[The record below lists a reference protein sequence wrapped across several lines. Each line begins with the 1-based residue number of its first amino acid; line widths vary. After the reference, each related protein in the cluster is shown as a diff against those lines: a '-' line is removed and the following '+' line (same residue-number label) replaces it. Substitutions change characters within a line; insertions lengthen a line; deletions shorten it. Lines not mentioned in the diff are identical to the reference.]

1 MSDPTA
7 NEPTG
12 GTDATADEPNTG
24 EPGGTE
30 PPASEPNADG
40 GAPAA
45 EKARNSEA
53 GTVPEPPPAPT
64 RLHEGIVALAMYL
77 GCIVVALFISAII
90 VWATGGSWQAVF
102 SALLDG
108 SLRAPGRWGETI
120 GIAIPLVVVALGTAI
135 NSRAGLVNIGQEGQL
150 MMGTAFA
157 TYVGVRMAGL
167 GPLAV
172 VGLLLAGILGGAI
185 WAGIAS
191 GLLYW
196 RRVPEVLTTLLLITV
211 ASQAAGYGLKVEWLL
226 LAPFREDRSVRNQV
240 SEQLTDDARIPRL
253 DLWGN
258 DFPITA
264 IAVVIMAAAVL
275 VLFRRSVWGFRMKM
289 LGRNARTAQRAGVSS
304 VKYGTWAMLI
314 SGGCAGLAGAFMFA
328 GGDFGNYRFTPGF
341 SNNIGWEGLLV
352 ALVARQ
358 HPLGIVIMAFSF
370 AGLRAGSG
378 FLAATGVDR
387 AISQIV
393 LALLVLSLLVPPA
406 LLFIRERRRALAAT
420 RART

>member
-1 MSDPTA
+1 MSDTTP
-7 NEPTG
+7 
-12 GTDATADEPNTG
+12 
-24 EPGGTE
+24 
-30 PPASEPNADG
+30 
-40 GAPAA
+40 APAGA
-45 EKARNSEA
+45 AATEEA
-53 GTVPEPPPAPT
+53 PSPGASSIPEPPPAPS
-64 RLHEGIVALAMYL
+64 RLHEAMVALSMYL
-77 GCIVVALFISAII
+77 GCIVAALFISAIM
-90 VWATGGSWQAVF
+90 VFATGGSWQAVF

-157 TYVGVRMAGL
+157 AYVGVRMAGF

-172 VGLLLAGILGGAI
+172 VCLLLAGILGGAI

-211 ASQAAGYGLKVEWLL
+211 AIQASGYGLKVEWLL
-226 LAPFREDRSVRNQV
+226 LAPFREDRAVRNQV
-240 SEQLTDDARIPRL
+240 SEQLADDTRIPRIE
-253 DLWGN
+253 LWGN
-258 DFPITA
+258 EFPITA
-264 IAVVIMAAAVL
+264 VAVVVMAVAVL
-275 VLFRRSVWGFRMKM
+275 VLFRRSLWGFRMKM
-289 LGRNARTAQRAGVSS
+289 LGLNARTAQRAGVSS

-314 SGGCAGLAGAFMFA
+314 SGGCAGLAGAFMFS

-358 HPLGIVIMAFSF
+358 HPVGIVVMAFSF

-378 FLAATGVDR
+378 FLAATGVER
-387 AISQIV
+387 EISQVV

-406 LLFIRERRRALAAT
+406 LLFIRDRRRALAAT

>member
-1 MSDPTA
+1 MSEPTA
-7 NEPTG
+7 
-12 GTDATADEPNTG
+12 TDAAAPEEALSDE
-24 EPGGTE
+24 
-30 PPASEPNADG
+30 A
-40 GAPAA
+40 APSQEAA
-45 EKARNSEA
+45 AI
-53 GTVPEPPPAPT
+53 PEPPPAPS
-64 RLHEGIVALAMYL
+64 RLHEGAVALAMYL
-77 GCIVVALFISAII
+77 GCILAALFISAVI
-90 VWATGGSWQAVF
+90 VAATGGSWPAVL

-157 TYVGVRMAGL
+157 TYVGVRMAGF

-172 VGLLLAGILGGAI
+172 VCLLLAGILGGAI

-226 LAPFREDRSVRNQV
+226 LAPFREDRAVRNQV
-240 SEQLTDDARIPRL
+240 SEQLADDTRIPRIE
-253 DLWGN
+253 LWGN
-258 DFPITA
+258 EFPITA
-264 IAVVIMAAAVL
+264 IAVVVMAVVVL

-289 LGRNARTAQRAGVSS
+289 LGLNSRTAQRAGVSS

-314 SGGCAGLAGAFMFA
+314 SGGCAGMAGAFMFA
-328 GGDFGNYRFTPGF
+328 SGDFGNYRFTPGF

-358 HPLGIVIMAFSF
+358 HPVGIVVMAFSF

-378 FLAATGVDR
+378 FLAATGVER
-387 AISQIV
+387 EISQAV
-393 LALLVLSLLVPPA
+393 LALLVLALLVPPA
-406 LLFIRERRRALAAT
+406 LLFIREHRRALAAT

>member
-1 MSDPTA
+1 MS
-7 NEPTG
+7 EPTP
-12 GTDATADEPNTG
+12 TDAAAPEAAP
-24 EPGGTE
+24 
-30 PPASEPNADG
+30 SEE
-40 GAPAA
+40 AA
-45 EKARNSEA
+45 AI
-53 GTVPEPPPAPT
+53 PEPPPAPS
-64 RLHEGIVALAMYL
+64 RLHEGAVALAMYL
-77 GCIVVALFISAII
+77 GCILAALFISAVI
-90 VWATGGSWQAVF
+90 VAATGGSWPAVL

-157 TYVGVRMAGL
+157 TYVGVRMAGF

-172 VGLLLAGILGGAI
+172 VCLLLAGILGGAI

-226 LAPFREDRSVRNQV
+226 LAPFREDRAVRNQV
-240 SEQLTDDARIPRL
+240 SEQLADDTRIPRIE
-253 DLWGN
+253 LWGN
-258 DFPITA
+258 EFPITA
-264 IAVVIMAAAVL
+264 IAVVVMAVVVL

-289 LGRNARTAQRAGVSS
+289 LGLNSRTAQRAGVSS

-314 SGGCAGLAGAFMFA
+314 SGGCAGMAGAFMFA
-328 GGDFGNYRFTPGF
+328 SGDFGNYRFTPGF

-358 HPLGIVIMAFSF
+358 HPVGIVVMAFSF

-378 FLAATGVDR
+378 FLAATGVER
-387 AISQIV
+387 EISQAV
-393 LALLVLSLLVPPA
+393 LALLVLALLVPPA
-406 LLFIRERRRALAAT
+406 LLFIREHRRALAAT

>member
-1 MSDPTA
+1 MS
-7 NEPTG
+7 EPTP
-12 GTDATADEPNTG
+12 TDAAAPEEALSDEAAPSQ
-24 EPGGTE
+24 E
-30 PPASEPNADG
+30 ASAI
-40 GAPAA
+40 
-45 EKARNSEA
+45 
-53 GTVPEPPPAPT
+53 PEPPPAPS
-64 RLHEGIVALAMYL
+64 RLHEGAVALAMYL
-77 GCIVVALFISAII
+77 GCILAALFISAVI
-90 VWATGGSWQAVF
+90 VAATGGSWPAVL

-157 TYVGVRMAGL
+157 TYVGVRMAGF

-172 VGLLLAGILGGAI
+172 VCLLLAGILGGAI

-226 LAPFREDRSVRNQV
+226 LAPFREDRAVRNQV
-240 SEQLTDDARIPRL
+240 SEQLADDTRIPRIE
-253 DLWGN
+253 LWGN
-258 DFPITA
+258 EFPITA
-264 IAVVIMAAAVL
+264 IAVVVMAVAVL

-289 LGRNARTAQRAGVSS
+289 LGLNSRTAQRAGVSS

-314 SGGCAGLAGAFMFA
+314 SGGCAGMAGAFMFA
-328 GGDFGNYRFTPGF
+328 SGDFGNYRFTPGF

-358 HPLGIVIMAFSF
+358 HPVGIVVMAFSF

-378 FLAATGVDR
+378 FLAATGVER
-387 AISQIV
+387 EISQAV
-393 LALLVLSLLVPPA
+393 LAMLVLALLVPPA

>member
-1 MSDPTA
+1 MSEPTA
-7 NEPTG
+7 TG
-12 GTDATADEPNTG
+12 TAAPEATPSQE
-24 EPGGTE
+24 
-30 PPASEPNADG
+30 ASA
-40 GAPAA
+40 
-45 EKARNSEA
+45 
-53 GTVPEPPPAPT
+53 TPEPPPPPS
-64 RLHEGIVALAMYL
+64 RLHETAVALSMYL
-77 GCIVVALFISAII
+77 GCIVVALFISAVI
-90 VWATGGSWQAVF
+90 VAATGGSWPAVF

-108 SLRAPGRWGETI
+108 SLRAQGRWGETI
-120 GIAIPLVVVALGTAI
+120 GIAVPLVVVALGTAV

-157 TYVGVRMAGL
+157 AYVGVRMAGF

-172 VGLLLAGILGGAI
+172 VCLLLAGILGGAI

-211 ASQAAGYGLKVEWLL
+211 AIQASGYGLKVEWLL
-226 LAPFREDRSVRNQV
+226 LAPFREDRAVRNQV
-240 SEQLTDDARIPRL
+240 SEQLADDTRIPRVE
-253 DLWGN
+253 LWGN
-258 DFPITA
+258 EFPITA
-264 IAVVIMAAAVL
+264 IAVVVMAVAVL
-275 VLFRRSVWGFRMKM
+275 VLFRRSLWGFRMKM
-289 LGRNARTAQRAGVSS
+289 LGLNARTAQRAGVSS

-358 HPLGIVIMAFSF
+358 HPVGIVVMAFGF

-378 FLAATGVDR
+378 FLAATGVER
-387 AISQIV
+387 EISQVV

-406 LLFIRERRRALAAT
+406 LLFIRDRRRALAAT
-420 RART
+420 RSRT

>member
-1 MSDPTA
+1 MSEPTA
-7 NEPTG
+7 
-12 GTDATADEPNTG
+12 AD
-24 EPGGTE
+24 TE
-30 PPASEPNADG
+30 APEAAPSQEASAI
-40 GAPAA
+40 
-45 EKARNSEA
+45 
-53 GTVPEPPPAPT
+53 PEPPPAPS
-64 RLHEGIVALAMYL
+64 RLHETGVALAMYL
-77 GCIVVALFISAII
+77 GCIVVALFISAVI
-90 VWATGGSWQAVF
+90 VAATGGSWPAVF

-108 SLRAPGRWGETI
+108 SLRAQGRWGETI
-120 GIAIPLVVVALGTAI
+120 GIAVPLVVVALGTAV

-157 TYVGVRMAGL
+157 AYVGVRMAGF

-172 VGLLLAGILGGAI
+172 VCLLLAGILGGAI

-211 ASQAAGYGLKVEWLL
+211 AIQASGYGLKVEWLL
-226 LAPFREDRSVRNQV
+226 LAPFREDRAVRNQV
-240 SEQLTDDARIPRL
+240 SEQLADDTRIPRIE
-253 DLWGN
+253 LWGN
-258 DFPITA
+258 EFPITA
-264 IAVVIMAAAVL
+264 VAVVVMAVAVM
-275 VLFRRSVWGFRMKM
+275 VLFRRSLWGFRMKM
-289 LGRNARTAQRAGVSS
+289 LGHNARTAQRAGVSS

-358 HPLGIVIMAFSF
+358 HPVGIVVMAFGF

-378 FLAATGVDR
+378 FLAATGVER
-387 AISQIV
+387 EISQVV

-406 LLFIRERRRALAAT
+406 LLFIRDRRRALAAT

>member
-1 MSDPTA
+1 MSEPTA
-7 NEPTG
+7 AGAEAPEAAPSQG
-12 GTDATADEPNTG
+12 
-24 EPGGTE
+24 PG
-30 PPASEPNADG
+30 SI
-40 GAPAA
+40 
-45 EKARNSEA
+45 
-53 GTVPEPPPAPT
+53 PEPPPAPS
-64 RLHEGIVALAMYL
+64 RLHETGVALAMYL
-77 GCIVVALFISAII
+77 GCIMVALFISAVI
-90 VWATGGSWQAVF
+90 VAATGGSWPAVF

-108 SLRAPGRWGETI
+108 SLRAQGRWGETI
-120 GIAIPLVVVALGTAI
+120 GIAVPLVVVALGTAV

-157 TYVGVRMAGL
+157 AYVGVRMAGF

-172 VGLLLAGILGGAI
+172 VCLLLAGILGGAI

-211 ASQAAGYGLKVEWLL
+211 AIQASGYGLKVEWLL
-226 LAPFREDRSVRNQV
+226 LAPFREDRAVRNQV
-240 SEQLTDDARIPRL
+240 SEQLADDTRIPRIE
-253 DLWGN
+253 LWGN
-258 DFPITA
+258 EFPITA
-264 IAVVIMAAAVL
+264 IAVVVMAVAVM
-275 VLFRRSVWGFRMKM
+275 VLFRRSLWGFLMKM
-289 LGRNARTAQRAGVSS
+289 LGHNSRTAQRAGVSS

-358 HPLGIVIMAFSF
+358 HPVGIVVMAFGF

-378 FLAATGVDR
+378 FLAATGVER
-387 AISQIV
+387 EISQVV

-406 LLFIRERRRALAAT
+406 LLFIRDRRRALAAT

>member
-1 MSDPTA
+1 MSEPTA
-7 NEPTG
+7 
-12 GTDATADEPNTG
+12 TDAAAPEEALSDEAAPSQA
-24 EPGGTE
+24 
-30 PPASEPNADG
+30 ASAI
-40 GAPAA
+40 
-45 EKARNSEA
+45 
-53 GTVPEPPPAPT
+53 PEPPPAPS
-64 RLHEGIVALAMYL
+64 RLHEGAVALAMYL
-77 GCIVVALFISAII
+77 GCILAALFISAVI
-90 VWATGGSWQAVF
+90 VAATGGSWPAVL

-157 TYVGVRMAGL
+157 TYVGVRMAGF

-172 VGLLLAGILGGAI
+172 VCLLLAGILGGAI

-226 LAPFREDRSVRNQV
+226 LAPFREDRAVRNQV
-240 SEQLTDDARIPRL
+240 SEQLADDTRIPRIE
-253 DLWGN
+253 LWGN
-258 DFPITA
+258 EFPITA
-264 IAVVIMAAAVL
+264 IAVVVMAVVVL

-289 LGRNARTAQRAGVSS
+289 LGLNSRTAQRAGVSS

-314 SGGCAGLAGAFMFA
+314 SGGCAGMAGAFMFA
-328 GGDFGNYRFTPGF
+328 SGDFGNYRFTPGF

-358 HPLGIVIMAFSF
+358 HPVGIVVMAFSF

-378 FLAATGVDR
+378 FLAATGVER
-387 AISQIV
+387 EISQAV
-393 LALLVLSLLVPPA
+393 LALLVLALLVPPA
-406 LLFIRERRRALAAT
+406 LLFIREHRRALAAT